1 MRFGLYTNDS
11 GFQAAFSHAL
21 QVWCACRPAQVELA
35 VWPDWESVRLHW
47 AASGCALLFAD
58 MDQEPAPLGRMLA
71 RPLSGCPLLV
81 CSDNPRTAIDCYALR
96 PAGFLRRRLS
106 PERLEKALNN
116 CLPLWSDG
124 LTWLEVSAGRSRV
137 RLPLCELVW
146 AEAAGRRCVLH
157 SAQGPIDAGESLMD
171 LAGRL
176 PEGVFLRC
184 QKSFLINLRHAVG
197 AGRSFLMSDGA
208 EVPISRSVRAEAAEA
223 LSAFQARWTAE
234 EGISDDGAFHCRL

>member
-137 RLPLCELVW
+137 RLPCANW
-146 AEAAGRRCVLH
+146 SGRRRP
-157 SAQGPIDAGESLMD
+157 GG
-171 LAGRL
+171 
-176 PEGVFLRC
+176 
-184 QKSFLINLRHAVG
+184 AVCCT
-197 AGRSFLMSDGA
+197 A
-208 EVPISRSVRAEAAEA
+208 PRAP
-223 LSAFQARWTAE
+223 LTP
-234 EGISDDGAFHCRL
+234 GNP